1 MSRHGFGD
9 EHQNM
14 IDQDILDDHWLR
26 AAEDKRPV
34 PKIDVTARVMERI
47 QHQHTSS
54 YTALRRLTTPIGAVI
69 ALCSMLFAGVSAYA
83 AVEWIQI
90 RNAEGEIQV
99 EYTAPEPRET
109 ETNEDIYNKY
119 GRQSLIAAIY
129 IASYNKY
136 EQQAL
141 AAAKPGELMAYY
153 VTGKKEIPTRATSTN
168 AASPQAA
175 PMPALY
181 FAYKERLYTEYD
193 RFLQEMKR
201 VGTPI
206 LPEQAGEYIFDVG
219 RVGPRHN
226 AYYTANT
233 DASNTVE
240 VLARATLAELMT
252 KAHQAPDGQIFMKPI
267 AWTEPGFFEGTY
279 TSKRGD
285 HVGISAVF
293 LSGDKVQ
300 VYQEKGNSPDV
311 IQVAGRSVIYNDVM
325 TDISN
330 TRNEWVTYHYL
341 NWYNEQQDAYY
352 TISTYGDH
360 TLDKAGLLELAR
372 ELIQAGL

>member
-14 IDQDILDDHWLR
+14 IDQDVLDDHWLR
-26 AAEDKRPV
+26 AAEDKRHL

-47 QHQHTSS
+47 QHQQTSS
-54 YTALRRLTTPIGAVI
+54 YKVWRRLTTPIGAVI
-69 ALCSMLFAGVSAYA
+69 ALCSMLLAGVSAYA

-90 RNAEGEIQV
+90 RDSTGEVKV
-99 EYTAPEPRET
+99 EYTAPELRET
-109 ETNEDIYNKY
+109 ETDEDIYNQY
-119 GRQSLIAAIY
+119 GRDSLIAASH

-153 VTGKKEIPTRATSTN
+153 VTGKKELPLATSTV

-175 PMPALY
+175 PQPALY

-201 VGTPI
+201 VSMPI
-206 LPEQAGEYIFDVG
+206 LPAQAGEYIFDVG
-219 RVGPRHN
+219 RVSPRQN
-226 AYYTANT
+226 VYYTANA
-233 DASNTVE
+233 DASNTVD
-240 VLARATLAELMT
+240 VLARDTLAELMT
-252 KAHQAPDGQIFMKPI
+252 KAHQAPDGKIFMKPI
-267 AWTEPGFFEGTY
+267 AWKEPGFFAGTY
-279 TSKRGD
+279 TSKRGG
-285 HVGISAVF
+285 HIGISAAFV
-293 LSGDKVQ
+293 DKVQ
-300 VYQEKGNSPDV
+300 VYQEKGNSPEV

-325 TDISN
+325 TDRIN
-330 TRNEWVTYHYL
+330 TRNEQVTYHYL
-341 NWYNEQQDAYY
+341 NWYNEEQDAYY

-360 TLDKAGLLELAR
+360 ILDKAGLLELAR
-372 ELIQAGL
+372 ELIEAGL